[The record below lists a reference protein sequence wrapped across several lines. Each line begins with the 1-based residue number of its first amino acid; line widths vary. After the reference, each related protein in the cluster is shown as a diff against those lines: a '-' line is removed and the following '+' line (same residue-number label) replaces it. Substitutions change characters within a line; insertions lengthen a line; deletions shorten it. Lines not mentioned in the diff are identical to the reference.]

1 MEAIYAR
8 QSIDKK
14 DSVSIETQIDYC
26 RRYADG
32 EPEMFQDR
40 GFSGKNTNR
49 PAFHRLMQ
57 DRSPRSSSTD
67 WTALAALSQTLVGCG
82 RSWSD
87 IA

>member
-26 RRYADG
+26 RRSTDG
-32 EPEMFQDR
+32 EPEIFQDK

-49 PAFHRLMQ
+49 PAFHRLMEAVEGRADHQ
-57 DRSPRSSSTD
+57 DHRIPP
-67 WTALAALSQTLVGCG
+67 
-82 RSWSD
+82 
-87 IA
+87 